1 MAIIDLFDRGWR
13 INPQG
18 DAYLQDDRRYSFDE
32 IGELSCRIANGL
44 LALGLP
50 KETKGAVWAVN
61 DVTAWACTLGLW
73 RANMCWIPVGA
84 RNSADFNSNTRVVS
98 VYATE
103 PVYIKFGDSS
113 VTAAATDHYFP
124 AGVYY
129 DFAIGG
135 DRTGIIRAL
144 RCCA

>member
-1 MAIIDLFDRGWR
+1 MHTLLPQDSDSNIIPAMRLM
-13 INPQG
+13 Q
-18 DAYLQDDRRYSFDE
+18 S
-32 IGELSCRIANGL
+32 
-44 LALGLP
+44 
-50 KETKGAVWAVN
+50 GAHKISA
-61 DVTAWACTLGLW
+61 TSSS
-73 RANMCWIPVGA
+73 A
-84 RNSADFNSNTRVVS
+84 RNSTNFNDNTRVVS

-135 DRTGIIRAL
+135 DRTGHYTRLAVL
-144 RCCA
+144 RVTGDGDVYISEKE

>member
-1 MAIIDLFDRGWR
+1 MPTLL
-13 INPQG
+13 PQ
-18 DAYLQDDRRYSFDE
+18 DSDS
-32 IGELSCRIANGL
+32 N
-44 LALGLP
+44 
-50 KETKGAVWAVN
+50 V
-61 DVTAWACTLGLW
+61 
-73 RANMCWIPVGA
+73 IPAMRLMPSGGHHISATSSSA
-84 RNSADFNSNTRVVS
+84 RNSTDFNSNTRVVS